1 MYSSLEQFQE
11 YLWLDVLEANQDELL
26 ESFLNTANSKL
37 NNLCWVDSFEKK
49 SYEQTIESRWICQTP
64 RWLEFYLR
72 NKPVLSIEKI
82 NWVEAWTKWTDYMI
96 IYDRRAIFKKLNL
109 NDWWMIDVEYTAWYE
124 TIPDDLKLMEMM
136 LASGMRQEHNHEWIS
151 SYKLWDETITFWS
164 KKWNNGAVLTP
175 DDQYFSFTALLNK
188 YKSFNLPL

>member
-26 ESFLNTANSKL
+26 ESFLNTANAKL
-37 NNLCWVDSFEKK
+37 NHLCWVDSFDLWT
-49 SYEQTIESRWICQTP
+49 YNQTIEDRWISETP
-64 RWLEFYLR
+64 RWLEFYLK
-72 NKPVLSIEKI
+72 NKPVQSIDEI
-82 NWVEAWTKWTDYMI
+82 NWQSAWTKWSDYMI
-96 IYDRRAIFKKLNL
+96 IYDRRAIFKNLKL

-124 TIPDDLKLMEMM
+124 TIPDDLKIMEMM
-136 LASGMRQEHNHEWIS
+136 IASWMRQEHSNEWVS
-151 SYKLWDETITFWS
+151 EYKLWDETIKFGSRT
-164 KKWNNGAVLTP
+164 WNYGTMSP